1 MKKNSIIVF
10 LFLFVLS
17 LTSCGKKEV
26 NEMNL
31 TKDFIASST
40 PINKISMTDYRLED
54 LYSFFGES
62 SLNEN
67 LVFDNGTKIITLNQ
81 VNQAFPI
88 ECLRTGGDNFYTIY
102 KVLEGGFFYVFWSE
116 ALTNNI
122 DENNVYVYFSTYIN
136 SLKNKNDFKN
146 LKEGDTAQDVYEIDP
161 SLEISFSQS
170 SGIYSYNL
178 LDNEKMLEIKY
189 RTNNNMSSKKDL
201 IVDTIRTIDRK
212 IGAGSLLATINKDD
226 LPQ

>member
-1 MKKNSIIVF
+1 
-10 LFLFVLS
+10 
-17 LTSCGKKEV
+17 
-26 NEMNL
+26 
-31 TKDFIASST
+31 
-40 PINKISMTDYRLED
+40 MTDYRLED

-136 SLKNKNDFKN
+136 SF
-146 LKEGDTAQDVYEIDP
+146 P
-161 SLEISFSQS
+161 SLEPV
-170 SGIYSYNL
+170 
-178 LDNEKMLEIKY
+178 MLNGTFPGE
-189 RTNNNMSSKKDL
+189 
-201 IVDTIRTIDRK
+201 RTIHPHLSLRRQWQHRFHQLQRSK
-212 IGAGSLLATINKDD
+212 VCVPKEPAGGRHRYSGYRWRSSSAVYL
-226 LPQ
+226 